1 PACPPRPR
9 CRSGSSRDRR
19 RAPACLTT
27 RLHEHVFGTDPT
39 GQPPPV
45 TISACGV
52 SQLLARGDDPPG
64 TPRWPVGPSDSV
76 ARAAAPLARGDD
88 PPGTTRWPVGPSDSV
103 ARAAAP
109 LAREGGQRALMASA
123 RYPSFSMTASDT
135 E

>member
-1 PACPPRPR
+1 M
-9 CRSGSSRDRR
+9 
-19 RAPACLTT
+19 
-27 RLHEHVFGTDPT
+27 
-39 GQPPPV
+39 

-88 PPGTTRWPVGPSDSV
+88 PPGTPRWPG
-103 ARAAAP
+103 
-109 LAREGGQRALMASA
+109 EGGQGAVMASA
-123 RYPSFSMTASDT
+123 RYPSFSMTSSDT